1 MTWDA
6 YHRRDTVLHEVMTVA
21 DTRRDGILPWD
32 EVPGTEAAFGTP
44 ADLLG
49 ALQMRWHTRLSGAI
63 ERQLNEEPWDLEQA
77 VVHARRALAG
87 DMPGVRA
94 VLDAHADEPTMQ
106 RAHRKEWRLLASASG
121 RCAMDDPQAIAIGR
135 GIEERARAIRVDRTA
150 PVGPPTERGQHRGS
164 NRGWLTR
171 LRHALAA

>member
-6 YHRRDTVLHEVMTVA
+6 YHRRDTVLQDVMTVA
-21 DTRRDGILPWD
+21 DTRRDGTLPWA
-32 EVPGTEAAFGTP
+32 EVNGTEAAFGTP

-77 VVHARRALAG
+77 VVHAWRGLAA

-94 VLDAHADEPTMQ
+94 ILDAYADEPAMQ
-106 RAHRKEWRLLASASG
+106 RARRKQWVLLASASG
-121 RCAMDDPQAIAIGR
+121 LAAMDDPQAVGIGR
-135 GIEERARAIRVDRTA
+135 EVERRARAVRVDKTA
-150 PVGPPTERGQHRGS
+150 PAHVAPS
-164 NRGWLTR
+164 RGWLTR

>member
-21 DTRRDGILPWD
+21 DTRRDGTLPWG

-49 ALQMRWHTRLSGAI
+49 ALQMRWATRLAGAI

-77 VVHARRALAG
+77 VVHAWRAVAG

-94 VLDAHADEPTMQ
+94 ILDAHADEQAMQ
-106 RAHRKEWRLLASASG
+106 RARRKEWALLASASG
-121 RCAMDDPQAIAIGR
+121 LAAMDDPQALGIGR
-135 GIEERARAIRVDRTA
+135 GVEQRARAVRVERTA
-150 PVGPPTERGQHRGS
+150 PVQAVPR
-164 NRGWLTR
+164 RGWLTR